1 MVPDPCTYV
10 KKAGGMKLGGWY
22 VGVDR
27 RNLDND
33 HILLYTCVKLLRMKK
48 FYWTQDIKNIGKS
61 NSKVTKYQMYSPFW
75 GIVWN
80 HWVVHSW
87 IYELC
92 VRPLPTPHLIMMNMW
107 QWIQTASCLGRVQIL
122 LWPLRV
128 SLLIHKWRWQGF
140 AHSAQE
146 WDGDGGSCCW
156 EGLSVNSRVLSNVI
170 CLCQKEYQRVWD
182 SLVTVSATDRK
193 QSNSYPRH

>member
-10 KKAGGMKLGGWY
+10 KKVGEMKLGGRG

-48 FYWTQDIKNIGKS
+48 FYWAQDIKNIGKS
-61 NSKVTKYQMYSPFW
+61 NSKVTGSIRCILHLGSGLGSLSNNSF
-75 GIVWN
+75 I
-80 HWVVHSW
+80 HLW

-92 VRPLPTPHLIMMNMW
+92 VRPLPTPHLIMRNMW
-107 QWIQTASCLGRVQIL
+107 QWIQKASCLGRVQIL

-128 SLLIHKWRWQGF
+128 SLLIHKWRWQGLLIQLRNEMETEGADVGKAF
-140 AHSAQE
+140 PWTQE
-146 WDGDGGSCCW
+146 CC
-156 EGLSVNSRVLSNVI
+156 
-170 CLCQKEYQRVWD
+170 Q
-182 SLVTVSATDRK
+182 T
-193 QSNSYPRH
+193 